1 MNDLKLMDKLIG
13 KKKTISYFVGIFSGA
28 CLTTLPIKLISL
40 TGAVLILVANFFMVF
55 DILKIINQSSKKKT
69 IVPEANK
76 EYIMSSILEYL
87 TFGLVIILYTLIQWF
102 ANFSLVENKIAA
114 AGGTILVIIAAISGA
129 LNKEIIFN
137 RLKRERL

>member
-1 MNDLKLMDKLIG
+1 M
-13 KKKTISYFVGIFSGA
+13 
-28 CLTTLPIKLISL
+28 
-40 TGAVLILVANFFMVF
+40 
-55 DILKIINQSSKKKT
+55 
-69 IVPEANK
+69 PEANK